1 MAVEYVTGLPTG
13 VGLGTVL
20 AVLIPVAVVTVLL
33 RAIPFRARRALG
45 DSDLVKLL
53 GVTMPVGVMTV
64 LVVYT
69 LAGSGEAL
77 GGWAAGLLGVGAT
90 LVAHLLFRRPAI
102 SILAGTLAYMALVNL
117 VF

>member
-1 MAVEYVTGLPTG
+1 MTGLPAG

-20 AVLIPVAVVTVLL
+20 AVLVPVAVVTVLL

-69 LAGSGEAL
+69 LAGSGEVP
-77 GGWAAGLLGVGAT
+77 GGLVAGLLGVGVT
-90 LVAHLLFRRPAI
+90 LVAHLLFRRPAV
-102 SILAGTLAYMALVNL
+102 SILTGTLAYMALVNF

>member
-1 MAVEYVTGLPTG
+1 MTGLPAG

-20 AVLIPVAVVTVLL
+20 AVLVPVAVVTVLL

-69 LAGSGEAL
+69 LAGSGEVP
-77 GGWAAGLLGVGAT
+77 GGLVAGLLGVGVT
-90 LVAHLLFRRPAI
+90 LVAHLLFPRPAV
-102 SILAGTLAYMALVNL
+102 SILTGTLAYMALVNF

>member
-1 MAVEYVTGLPTG
+1 MTGLPEG
-13 VGLGTVL
+13 VGLGTLL
-20 AVLIPVAVVTVLL
+20 AVPVPVAVVTVLL

-69 LAGSGEAL
+69 LAGSGEVP
-77 GGWAAGLLGVGAT
+77 GGLVAGLLGVGVT
-90 LVAHLLFRRPAI
+90 LVAHLLFRRPAV
-102 SILAGTLAYMALVNL
+102 SILTGTLAYMALVNF